1 MEAAKPPHQRHPGGP
16 YVYFAHN
23 DMANTANACGGQ
35 PPPSYCDCRP
45 GGPGPGCLLRT
56 RDFDFRGH
64 CERQPLPHLPEEAE
78 ACGIE
83 VRGRAWKRARQGSR
97 ARLGWVGVR

>member
-1 MEAAKPPHQRHPGGP
+1 MEAAKPPHRRHPGGP
-16 YVYFAHN
+16 YVFFAHN

-45 GGPGPGCLLRT
+45 GGPGPECLQRT
-56 RDFDFRGH
+56 RGFDFRGH

-78 ACGIE
+78 ARGIE
-83 VRGRAWKRARQGSR
+83 VR
-97 ARLGWVGVR
+97 VC